1 MLEYALLSDVYKV
14 DTLISGRAK
23 HKTARK
29 SGERQQDEMSQKR
42 LESSPQ
48 PQPLGVPV
56 AEDGFDRRQPLHP
69 YEGPMYYDA
78 RGRYPARFM
87 ERRPV
92 VYETFAADPDAYG
105 GRDFDTYV
113 SDHECLCRI
122 CNRRMRSKRRRRF
135 SPPYDLEGLMRNVLF
150 SFAIGAFA
158 VYLIDI
164 LRSRR

>member
-14 DTLISGRAK
+14 DTLPSGKTK

-29 SGERQQDEMSQKR
+29 SGERQQDEMSQRR

-48 PQPLGVPV
+48 PQPLAVPV
-56 AEDGFDRRQPLHP
+56 SDERYETLDHLRP
-69 YEGPMYYDA
+69 YEGPAYVEA
-78 RGRYPARFM
+78 KGRYPTRFV

-92 VYETFAADPDAYG
+92 VYETFADPDPYDG
-105 GRDFDTYV
+105 WDFDSYA
-113 SDHECLCRI
+113 SDHECRCRI
-122 CNRRMRSKRRRRF
+122 CNGRMRSRRRRR
-135 SPPYDLEGLMRNVLF
+135 SAPYDLEGLMRNVLF

-164 LRSRR
+164 LRTRR